1 MKRLLVA
8 AGVLGL
14 IFGPLSVWAFA
25 NAEAPP
31 DPPPDPSRPVP
42 FKITADRSSKE
53 NRLVIPR
60 KFLDHAKTVSAKGT
74 GIGTDLRTVI
84 AGIAISVSLVSLT
97 FLLIRKKNRAAQ
109 AIALFVAL
117 GGTGILWINRA
128 TADIPPPISE
138 IPEAWRRVGDGQKK
152 LTIEIT
158 DKGDSVELILGT
170 YYRSPS
176 QDIERR
182 QPRPEPAAPPKSKPK
197 PE

>member
-8 AGVLGL
+8 AGVFGL
-14 IFGPLSVWAFA
+14 ILAPLSAFA
-25 NAEAPP
+25 NIEAPP
-31 DPPPDPSRPVP
+31 DPPPSGPVP
-42 FKITADRSSKE
+42 FKITADRSTKE

-60 KFLDHAKTVSAKGT
+60 KFLDGAKTVSAKGA
-74 GIGTDLRTVI
+74 GIGPDLRTVI
-84 AGIAISVSLVSLT
+84 AGLAISVSLVSLA
-97 FLLIRKKNRAAQ
+97 FLLIRKKSRAAQ

-117 GGTGILWINRA
+117 GGTGVLWINRA

-138 IPEAWRRVGDGQKK
+138 IPDAWRRVGDGQKK

-176 QDIERR
+176 LDIERG
-182 QPRPEPAAPPKSKPK
+182 QPRPEPPASPKSEPKPK
-197 PE
+197 